1 MYLSLIVDKLFK
13 VTRQVSITL
22 GVAGLK
28 LVDHPKL
35 VYLMLKPEHSDKQ
48 ILILRKCALSQQ
60 FCTLTNIHAIHFCSH
75 CRFVLFINHMLFKE
89 PMNH

>member
-13 VTRQVSITL
+13 VTGQVSITL

-60 FCTLTNIHAIHFCSH
+60 FCTLTNIY
-75 CRFVLFINHMLFKE
+75 MLFTFAVIVVLCCLLIICYLK
-89 PMNH
+89 NQ

>member
-28 LVDHPKL
+28 PVDHPKL
-35 VYLMLKPEHSDKQ
+35 VYLMLKPEHSD
-48 ILILRKCALSQQ
+48 
-60 FCTLTNIHAIHFCSH
+60 
-75 CRFVLFINHMLFKE
+75 
-89 PMNH
+89 

>member
-28 LVDHPKL
+28 PVDHPKP

-48 ILILRKCALSQQ
+48 ILILRRCACLS
-60 FCTLTNIHAIHFCSH
+60 N
-75 CRFVLFINHMLFKE
+75 FVHLQIYMLFTFAVIVVLCCLLIICYLK
-89 PMNH
+89 NQ

>member
-28 LVDHPKL
+28 PVDHQKP
-35 VYLMLKPEHSDKQ
+35 VYLMLKPEHSD
-48 ILILRKCALSQQ
+48 
-60 FCTLTNIHAIHFCSH
+60 
-75 CRFVLFINHMLFKE
+75 
-89 PMNH
+89 